1 VFRAEGYDPNGSYVG
16 VTALQ
21 VALEHDPPNHEMVLI
36 LLKFGADPDKNT
48 ASRARGPPQTTHP
61 KPEPKPPRG
70 STTAH
75 MILRALR
82 AHIIAR
88 RAEHARVHTRVRE

>member
-1 VFRAEGYDPNGSYVG
+1 MPAARGARSFLAPPKSFNYCPLFSPRARAVTLACVFRAEGYDPNGSYVG

-48 ASRARGPPQTTHP
+48 ASRARGLLP
-61 KPEPKPPRG
+61 K
-70 STTAH
+70 T
-75 MILRALR
+75 
-82 AHIIAR
+82 
-88 RAEHARVHTRVRE
+88 

>member
-1 VFRAEGYDPNGSYVG
+1 MFSPRARAVTLACVFRAEGYDPNGSYVG

-48 ASRARGPPQTTHP
+48 ASRARGLLP
-61 KPEPKPPRG
+61 K
-70 STTAH
+70 T
-75 MILRALR
+75 
-82 AHIIAR
+82 
-88 RAEHARVHTRVRE
+88 